1 MSQDPQ
7 EQHSPIASRLWLG
20 TMLRD
25 LREEAGL
32 TGTHVARELG
42 VHPPRVSNMEKG
54 KSIPSKVELAKLAE
68 LLSVPEDLTGVLRE
82 LASNARRKSWTTTYE
97 DVLPAKYEKYVG
109 LEEVS
114 ISLKD
119 WHTHMICG
127 LLQTA
132 DHARALL
139 SELNPRAAEHDRER
153 LVELRLRR
161 QQVLDRTPEP
171 LQLWSIM
178 EEHVLRRP
186 IGGSKVHYAQ
196 LKHILDMHERSHVT
210 IQIIPTTC
218 GAHTGLDGPFSLL
231 EIGPSYPPIVYI
243 ESRGGNTYKE
253 GIREI
258 SLHKSIYD
266 QLQGA
271 ALPPV
276 ESAKLIKTIMEEFA

>member
-32 TGTHVARELG
+32 TGAQVARELG
-42 VHPPRVSNMEKG
+42 VHPPRVSNIEKG
-54 KSIPSKVELAKLAE
+54 KSIPSKIELAKLAE
-68 LLSVPEDLTGVLRE
+68 LFSVPEDLTDGLRE

-97 DVLPAKYEKYVG
+97 DVLPEKYEKYVG
-109 LEEVS
+109 LEEVAV
-114 ISLKD
+114 SLKD

-132 DHARALL
+132 EHAHALFA
-139 SELNPRAAEHDRER
+139 ELNPHAAEHDRER

-186 IGGSKVHYAQ
+186 VGGHEVHHAQ
-196 LKHILDMHERSHVT
+196 LQHLLDMQKRPHVT
-210 IQIIPTTC
+210 IQIIPTSF

-243 ESRGGNTYKE
+243 ETRGGNLYKE

-258 SLHKSIYD
+258 SLHKSTYD

-276 ESAKLIKTIMEEFA
+276 ESTKLIETIMKEAA